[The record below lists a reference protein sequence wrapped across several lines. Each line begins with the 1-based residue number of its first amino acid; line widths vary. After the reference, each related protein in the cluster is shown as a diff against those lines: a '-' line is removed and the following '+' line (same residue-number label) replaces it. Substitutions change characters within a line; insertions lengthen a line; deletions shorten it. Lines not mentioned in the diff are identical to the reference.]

1 MIAVARDLL
10 TQPNPP
16 LGRTVQLLFANKQ
29 DKRHYVEKRIRPTCK
44 RFLRVSQREKVEC
57 ALVKMAFVSYC
68 A

>member
-29 DKRHYVEKRIRPTCK
+29 DKDIMWRNEFDQLARD
-44 RFLRVSQREKVEC
+44 FSG
-57 ALVKMAFVSYC
+57 
-68 A
+68 